1 MGNQVAGNRSKILAP
16 VIVAGVF
23 IVLGFV
29 GYLSLQGQHKKA
41 QVALQ
46 KAATEEIVDLSLDL
60 TRTLATT
67 IADDAARLEHA
78 MLDAQLATVVRGR
91 RVTGVQVLNQD
102 GQVVATTDQR
112 QAGRVSEDDATL
124 AALKVGEVT
133 LMDARPAPGQVE
145 VSAPLFL
152 GPERVGTVRVFFDL
166 GDLAPL
172 PSTR

>member
-1 MGNQVAGNRSKILAP
+1 MENQVTGNRSRILAP

-41 QVALQ
+41 QAALRL
-46 KAATEEIVDLSLDL
+46 AATEEIVDLSLDL

-112 QAGRVSEDDATL
+112 QAGRIAEDEASQ

-133 LMDARPAPGQVE
+133 LMEARPAPGQIE
-145 VSAPLFL
+145 VAAPLFL
-152 GPERVGTVRVFFDL
+152 GPERVGTVRVFMEL
-166 GDLAPL
+166 GDLAPS
-172 PSTR
+172 PSSK